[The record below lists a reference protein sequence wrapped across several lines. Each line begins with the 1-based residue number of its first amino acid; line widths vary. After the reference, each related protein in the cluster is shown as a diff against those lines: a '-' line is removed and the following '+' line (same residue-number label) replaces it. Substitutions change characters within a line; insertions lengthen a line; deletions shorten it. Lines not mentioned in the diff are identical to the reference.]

1 MMIRVAVLA
10 LSLLLVLPS
19 LAFAHCDTLS
29 GPVVADAKQAIA
41 LHDVSPVLKWLKP
54 GDEAEVRAV
63 FEHTLSV
70 RGLSPEAKEL
80 ADRFFFETVVRLHR
94 AGEGAPY
101 TGLRSENPEPVIRLT
116 DESLSTGSPDALIAG
131 LDAHLKAELSSR
143 FEAAK
148 AAKRDSTSSVE
159 AGRRYV
165 AAYVEL
171 THFVERVH
179 QAMLSSEAHTH

>member
-1 MMIRVAVLA
+1 MIRAAVLA
-10 LSLLLVLPS
+10 LTLLFVFPS
-19 LAFAHCDTLS
+19 FAFAHCDTLS

-41 LHDVSPVLKWLKP
+41 LHDLSPVLKWLKP
-54 GDEAEVRAV
+54 GDEAEVRRV
-63 FEHTLSV
+63 FEHALTVRSLS
-70 RGLSPEAKEL
+70 REAEEL

-116 DESLSTGSPDALIAG
+116 DESLSIGSPDALIQG
-131 LDAHLKAELSSR
+131 LNTHLKAELSKR

-165 AAYVEL
+165 ATYVEL
-171 THFVERVH
+171 THFIERVH
-179 QAMLSSEAHTH
+179 NALLASEAHAH

>member
-1 MMIRVAVLA
+1 MMIRAAVL
-10 LSLLLVLPS
+10 VLTLFVLFPS
-19 LAFAHCDTLS
+19 FTFAHCDTLS
-29 GPVVADAKQAIA
+29 GPVVADAKQALA
-41 LHDVSPVLKWLKP
+41 LHDVKPVLKWLKP
-54 GDEAEVRAV
+54 ADEAEARRV
-63 FEHTLSV
+63 FEQTLSV
-70 RGLSPEAKEL
+70 RRLSPEAEEL

-101 TGLRSENPEPVIRLT
+101 TGLRSENPEPVVRLT
-116 DESLSTGSPDALIAG
+116 DESLSTGSPDALIQG
-131 LDAHLKAELSSR
+131 LDAHLKAELTKR
-143 FEAAK
+143 FEAAR

-179 QAMLSSEAHTH
+179 SALLTSASHAH